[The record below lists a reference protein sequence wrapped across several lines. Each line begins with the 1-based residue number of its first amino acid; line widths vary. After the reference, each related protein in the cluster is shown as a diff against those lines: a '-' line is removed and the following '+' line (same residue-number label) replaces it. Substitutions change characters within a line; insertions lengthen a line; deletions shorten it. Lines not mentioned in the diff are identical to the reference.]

1 MQPDMCSSGRPGRRL
16 DRHTTPG
23 VSQMA
28 DDRLKSPPLT
38 RRIPGAARSGP
49 RSAMRPVL
57 PEALLKRMQAAVDAA
72 RASRDRELLQ
82 PGRTVRGPVP
92 VPHAAPSA
100 FGEISRPGPARIAAP
115 ETAAPETVQPETA
128 EPALPGEWLARL
140 PGQASCSPPERSPP
154 RCGPAHRAPHLTA
167 RDRTARPRTAPRRR
181 ALRRPAARRLVHR
194 HLAWRL

>member
-49 RSAMRPVL
+49 RSAMRAVL

-128 EPALPGEWLARL
+128 EPALPVQIWPVART
-140 PGQASCSPPERSPP
+140 SPPVTSPP
-154 RCGPAHRAPHLTA
+154 VTRRPVTGRTLPVQAPHPPT
-167 RDRTARPRTAPRRR
+167 RRRPRRR
-181 ALRRPAARRLVHR
+181 GPRVAGPAPP
-194 HLAWRL
+194 